1 VGLMDGLSVT
11 VVPKERAG
19 MASGIFNSTKVAR
32 EGVALAVVSAALA
45 VMTAACM
52 GDIASLSPATYELL
66 PEVAQRPS
74 PATSRMPRPWYLKS
88 LGRLSFKAISA
99 HLKF

>member
-32 EGVALAVVSAALA
+32 EGVALA